1 MRALRNLVRACSA
14 ALILPCLAACST
26 PAGVPPA
33 MHSGHSE
40 YTGQPAH
47 SAGQQSGSIT
57 AGTEQYRGFSVDNV
71 FHSADSGDIH
81 YNVYFPEHYDG
92 NEPYALFL
100 TLPGYQGLY
109 RFGAG
114 ANLRTEAF
122 GFEAQ
127 KYIADMIILAPQLN
141 DWGANSA
148 DQAVAL
154 LDYFLEQYNIDRTRI
169 YAEGYSGGGETLSL
183 VMERCPELFAAV
195 LHVSS
200 VWDGELA
207 PLAASRTPVYF
218 VIGESDEY
226 YGSARISETYHAL
239 AALYEAAG
247 LPAETRAAL
256 AVLDVKDAAYFEAAG
271 ATSQHGG
278 GGMVAYDNAI
288 MSWLFGH
295 SKEAL

>member
-1 MRALRNLVRACSA
+1 MRALRNLLRACSA

-114 ANLRTEAF
+114 ENLRTEAF

-154 LDYFLEQYNIDRTRI
+154 LDYFLERYNIARTRI

-183 VMERCPELFAAV
+183 VMERRPELFGEKTHPKALPLGA
-195 LHVSS
+195 VSS
-200 VWDGELA
+200 DYFIKRCFSEQSSCHSRS
-207 PLAASRTPVYF
+207 PLPITVSIKQPLCNE
-218 VIGESDEY
+218 INHDSN
-226 YGSARISETYHAL
+226 
-239 AALYEAAG
+239 
-247 LPAETRAAL
+247 
-256 AVLDVKDAAYFEAAG
+256 AY
-271 ATSQHGG
+271 Q
-278 GGMVAYDNAI
+278 
-288 MSWLFGH
+288 
-295 SKEAL
+295 